1 MAVPAIFTA
10 SLLLAHAAGQGENE
24 NTKLHLSLTNCLRWH
39 PLTSGLVR
47 DQRLDW
53 SSLPETTWSTFFHTC
68 WHSCQL
74 HHWSCYMTS
83 PLLYC
88 GFGLIQG
95 SKLLCEFNSCSA
107 RYVSPNQHSSD
118 PGFPF
123 PGKRAAQVVE
133 EGSTCPLEWRRR
145 QSNTRADYRW
155 VASLCRSLFLFLS
168 RISQTLFGAVNL

>member
-1 MAVPAIFTA
+1 MTSVDIWTCKRPKTGLIILARDHLVNFLSHLLTLMSASSLVMLYDISS
-10 SLLLAHAAGQGENE
+10 SLLWF
-24 NTKLHLSLTNCLRWH
+24 RFD
-39 PLTSGLVR
+39 SGVKALV
-47 DQRLDW
+47 
-53 SSLPETTWSTFFHTC
+53 
-68 WHSCQL
+68 
-74 HHWSCYMTS
+74 
-83 PLLYC
+83 
-88 GFGLIQG
+88 
-95 SKLLCEFNSCSA
+95 CEFNSCSA